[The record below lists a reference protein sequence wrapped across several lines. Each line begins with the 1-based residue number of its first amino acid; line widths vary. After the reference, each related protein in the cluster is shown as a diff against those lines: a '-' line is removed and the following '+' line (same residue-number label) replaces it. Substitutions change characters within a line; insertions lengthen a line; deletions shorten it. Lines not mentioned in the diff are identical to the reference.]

1 MKNHKKFL
9 AILLALVISSL
20 ACGQL
25 TIYNNSQYPVRVIVK
40 LPDGNGTD
48 SIVIKGGGAATY
60 YSDTDGPYT
69 VTAILDEDAVAE
81 MIKLRSNLQ
90 EFLIDPELE
99 ELSGIS
105 VFDAVNELVEISK
118 TIQSK
123 YKVSCSGVIKED
135 EDATTSISVP
145 DQKIEIWCH

>member
-1 MKNHKKFL
+1 MKNHKRLL

-48 SIVIKGGGAATY
+48 SIVLKGGGAATY

-69 VTAILDEDAVAE
+69 VTAVW
-81 MIKLRSNLQ
+81 M
-90 EFLIDPELE
+90 
-99 ELSGIS
+99 
-105 VFDAVNELVEISK
+105 K
-118 TIQSK
+118 TQSMR
-123 YKVSCSGVIKED
+123 
-135 EDATTSISVP
+135 
-145 DQKIEIWCH
+145 

>member
-1 MKNHKKFL
+1 MKNHKRLL

-48 SIVIKGGGAATY
+48 SIVLKGGGAATY

-69 VTAILDEDAVAE
+69 VTAVLDEDAVNE
-81 MIKLRSNLQ
+81 MINLRSNLQ
-90 EFLIDPELE
+90 EFLTVPELE

-105 VFDAVNELVEISK
+105 VSDAVNELISISK

-123 YKVSCSGVIKED
+123 YKVSCSGVLKED
-135 EDATTSISVP
+135 EDATASISVP
-145 DQKIEIWCH
+145 DQQIKIWCH